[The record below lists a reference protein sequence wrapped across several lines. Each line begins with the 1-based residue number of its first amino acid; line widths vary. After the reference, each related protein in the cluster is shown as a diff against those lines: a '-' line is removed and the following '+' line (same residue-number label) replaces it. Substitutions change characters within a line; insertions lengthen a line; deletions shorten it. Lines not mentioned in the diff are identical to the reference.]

1 MKNNTP
7 YHILL
12 IEVDLSHIE
21 IMVATIY
28 LAYKHKIFNMEG
40 KSLLTIASN
49 SSQNRMQL
57 KEGSRKNAK
66 PLLKLGNQGR
76 GYYAC

>member
-12 IEVDLSHIE
+12 IEVDLSHTE
-21 IMVATIY
+21 IMVATRY
-28 LAYKHKIFNMEG
+28 LMYNHKIFNMEE

-49 SSQNRMQL
+49 SS
-57 KEGSRKNAK
+57 
-66 PLLKLGNQGR
+66 
-76 GYYAC
+76 

>member
-21 IMVATIY
+21 IMVATRY
-28 LAYKHKIFNMEG
+28 LMYNEKIFNMEE
-40 KSLLTIASN
+40 KSLPTIASN
-49 SSQNRMQL
+49 SSQNHMWL
-57 KEGSRKNAK
+57 KKGWYKDSKYWLN
-66 PLLKLGNQGR
+66 G
-76 GYYAC
+76 